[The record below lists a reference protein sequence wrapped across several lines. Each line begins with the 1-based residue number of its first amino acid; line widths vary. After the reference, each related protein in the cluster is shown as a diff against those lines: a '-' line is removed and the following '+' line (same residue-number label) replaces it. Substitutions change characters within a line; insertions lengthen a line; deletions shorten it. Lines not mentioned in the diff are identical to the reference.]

1 MQPINRPAFKRTQSL
16 TPYPKRTQ
24 PIARLI
30 GDLPAVVASRR
41 LGLYGDDQERR
52 LAQCT
57 SIYWD
62 PRIPQLDGAPRVPPL
77 SGAGEAE
84 DDEDVASDAGF
95 TPGFTPPTAVH
106 WLGCGYA
113 GSLCPKREDFDP
125 LALGM
130 YAGPRLPPWALLAA
144 QVALLDEILETLIS
158 AHMSLPKRERVSPLS
173 VIIRDEVAR
182 DGALSLG
189 VPADQSFSRTHLP

>member
-1 MQPINRPAFKRTQSL
+1 M
-16 TPYPKRTQ
+16 
-24 PIARLI
+24 
-30 GDLPAVVASRR
+30 
-41 LGLYGDDQERR
+41 
-52 LAQCT
+52 
-57 SIYWD
+57 
-62 PRIPQLDGAPRVPPL
+62 PPL